1 MEHSQKMILTPMETE
16 SPPTL
21 PPSTASNIVYNSEQ
35 QTQPKIVKSRKTKS
49 HPLLEKITNQLLIT
63 LKLAKID
70 GYDDKLRIRNNSNDF
85 IDSSNVVNLLQNATS
100 NAKVL
105 IGEEPFIDR
114 LFEAG
119 VGPELL
125 SNENYK
131 YKLIKLYEAKSVS
144 SQQNITNSEKL
155 YSTTSPLQTN
165 ISNTVPVIQSNKRQ
179 LEEIDELGEE
189 SNKKQ
194 KTDWITPPEDIP
206 LPEENDTI

>member
-1 MEHSQKMILTPMETE
+1 
-16 SPPTL
+16 
-21 PPSTASNIVYNSEQ
+21 
-35 QTQPKIVKSRKTKS
+35 
-49 HPLLEKITNQLLIT
+49 
-63 LKLAKID
+63 
-70 GYDDKLRIRNNSNDF
+70 
-85 IDSSNVVNLLQNATS
+85 
-100 NAKVL
+100 L

-131 YKLIKLYEAKSVS
+131 YKLIKLYEAKSVP